1 MDRLRLIVVGS
12 AAGGGFPQWNCGG
25 AVSALFWEGD
35 TRVVPRTQ
43 SSIAASVDGKRWVL
57 LNASP
62 DLRHQIIATPALHPR
77 AGERHSPI
85 AAVVLTNGDID
96 HIAGLLTLRE
106 RQPFDLYATAAIQE
120 VLSANPIFEA
130 LDRGVVRR
138 HTIVLGETVD
148 TGTGVLVEIF
158 PVPGK
163 VPLYMENGEP
173 EIGAETETTIG
184 ARVIGRDGA
193 SAFYIPGCAFLSPA
207 LRERL
212 ADAALVLFDGTLWTD
227 DEMIRQGVGQKTGR
241 RMGHISMSGADGSIE
256 ALKDLG
262 VTRKVFV
269 HVNNTNPV
277 LIEDSPERRAA
288 EAAGWEIAVDG
299 MEISL

>member
-1 MDRLRLIVVGS
+1 M
-12 AAGGGFPQWNCGG
+12 
-25 AVSALFWEGD
+25 
-35 TRVVPRTQ
+35 
-43 SSIAASVDGKRWVL
+43 
-57 LNASP
+57 
-62 DLRHQIIATPALHPR
+62 
-77 AGERHSPI
+77 
-85 AAVVLTNGDID
+85 
-96 HIAGLLTLRE
+96 
-106 RQPFDLYATAAIQE
+106 
-120 VLSANPIFEA
+120 
-130 LDRGVVRR
+130 
-138 HTIVLGETVD
+138 D